1 MALFDTSNIKL
12 DVLKKRAFNYR
23 WAEVPDGVIPLTAAD
38 PDYPV
43 APEIQEAMMDYVKDG
58 YFSYTP
64 KLGYPEFRD
73 SISKAL
79 MERKGEEIDPNLILP
94 IDSAARGM
102 YVIAQ
107 TVLRQGDEMI
117 VFDPVDYLFRES
129 CLAAGGKVVLFP
141 AKLKDGYID
150 LSELESYITPKTR
163 MIGLCN
169 PHNPYGVVYRPEDLE
184 HIMSLCEKYNLYIM
198 NDEIWSD
205 IVFPEEPFRSI
216 YSLGSKRCRRVM
228 SVFGFSKSFGI
239 AGLRAGCVYT
249 TDEKLFEQ
257 IVENS
262 DVMSTAG
269 GIASIS
275 QIAGTACMSKCY
287 YWVDAFLEHLKK
299 NRDYAVDR
307 LNQMPMINAYRP
319 HATYLLYVDI
329 RAFGMKSEEFTDYM
343 KEKVKLAVVSGGE
356 KFFGSGSEGYI
367 RICFAT
373 SHEILEEGLNRLEKG
388 IDMLIRE
395 KEMDAVSGNYYPG
408 TDDGSYGHAG
418 MVTTMV
424 EELVEKGNKYDVCIA
439 IGPMIM
445 MKFVCLLTK
454 KLEIPTVVSMNPIM
468 VDGTGM
474 CGACRLHVGDE
485 IKFAC
490 VDGPEF
496 DGHLVNFDEA
506 MKRQQMYKTQ
516 EGRAM
521 LKLQEGDTHHGGCG
535 QCGGDE

>member
-1 MALFDTSNIKL
+1 M
-12 DVLKKRAFNYR
+12 
-23 WAEVPDGVIPLTAAD
+23 TAAD

-150 LSELESYITPKTR
+150 LSELENYITPKTR

-205 IVFPEEPFRSI
+205 IVFSEEPFRSI

-262 DVMSTAG
+262 DVMST
-269 GIASIS
+269 
-275 QIAGTACMSKCY
+275 C
-287 YWVDAFLEHLKK
+287 
-299 NRDYAVDR
+299 
-307 LNQMPMINAYRP
+307 
-319 HATYLLYVDI
+319 LLY
-329 RAFGMKSEEFTDYM
+329 
-343 KEKVKLAVVSGGE
+343 
-356 KFFGSGSEGYI
+356 
-367 RICFAT
+367 T
-373 SHEILEEGLNRLEKG
+373 S
-388 IDMLIRE
+388 
-395 KEMDAVSGNYYPG
+395 DA
-408 TDDGSYGHAG
+408 A
-418 MVTTMV
+418 
-424 EELVEKGNKYDVCIA
+424 
-439 IGPMIM
+439 
-445 MKFVCLLTK
+445 
-454 KLEIPTVVSMNPIM
+454 
-468 VDGTGM
+468 
-474 CGACRLHVGDE
+474 DE
-485 IKFAC
+485 
-490 VDGPEF
+490 
-496 DGHLVNFDEA
+496 
-506 MKRQQMYKTQ
+506 
-516 EGRAM
+516 
-521 LKLQEGDTHHGGCG
+521 
-535 QCGGDE
+535 